1 MKTYCKTPKIFVLL
15 FTITMSLLY
24 SCDSSTN
31 ENEINSD
38 DQIVTT
44 ADKDALLFML
54 EEEKLARDTYTYLN
68 DKWAVNQFAN
78 IKNSEQSHM
87 NAIENLLIEY
97 GIEYSILPTGQFKNA
112 ELQIYYNQFINEG
125 SVNQSRALMV
135 GATIEDLDI
144 VDLQEYIDA
153 TKNTQ
158 LISVFQSLQC
168 GSRNHLRSFEQAID
182 ILGET
187 YEPQFLSLE
196 EYNVIINTIN
206 EKCG

>member
-1 MKTYCKTPKIFVLL
+1 
-15 FTITMSLLY
+15 
-24 SCDSSTN
+24 
-31 ENEINSD
+31 
-38 DQIVTT
+38 
-44 ADKDALLFML
+44 ML

-68 DKWAVNQFAN
+68 DKWAINQFAN

-97 GIEYSILPTGQFKNA
+97 GIEYSILPTGQFKNT
-112 ELQIYYNQFINEG
+112 ELQTYYDQFINEG